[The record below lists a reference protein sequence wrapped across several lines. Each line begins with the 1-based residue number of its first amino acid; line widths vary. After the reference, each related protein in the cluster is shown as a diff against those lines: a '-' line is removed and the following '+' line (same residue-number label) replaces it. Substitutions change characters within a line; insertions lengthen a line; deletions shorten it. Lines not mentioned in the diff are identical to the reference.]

1 LRACFAFLEGISNH
15 GYICPNRCALIGGGL
30 CLRGSDWLWCFRGG
44 LRHCI
49 LICVVAARD
58 AARYGSEQDEYSNDW
73 QATKFFLS
81 QSPLKLKSRAS
92 RPSKLKFCL
101 ASQQRRGALFLG
113 TVELLQLA
121 DMGAPVDN
129 SEHVLQILRI
139 VNPWKLNSV
148 TCVNQASHPPQST
161 CLSSGGRA
169 ALTATL

>member
-1 LRACFAFLEGISNH
+1 M
-15 GYICPNRCALIGGGL
+15 

-49 LICVVAARD
+49 LICVVAALD
-58 AARYGSEQDEYSNDW
+58 AARSDSEQDEYSNDW

-81 QSPLKLKSRAS
+81 QFPPLKLKSRAS
-92 RPSKLKFCL
+92 KLSKLKFCF
-101 ASQQRRGALFLG
+101 ASQQLREALFLG

-121 DMGAPVDN
+121 DMGVPVDN

-148 TCVNQASHPPQST
+148 TSGNQASHPPQST
-161 CLSSGGRA
+161 CLSSGV
-169 ALTATL
+169 LL